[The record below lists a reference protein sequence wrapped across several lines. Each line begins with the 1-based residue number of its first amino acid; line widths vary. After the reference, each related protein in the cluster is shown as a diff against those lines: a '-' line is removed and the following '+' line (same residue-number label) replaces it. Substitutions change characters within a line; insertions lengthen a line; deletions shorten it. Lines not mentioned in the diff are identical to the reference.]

1 MFSRLL
7 AAGLAGGLA
16 LFVLPSPG
24 AEDALTALQRSGA
37 RGSGRADVAESG
49 RNGAM
54 GAPAAAGWGS
64 IDETAAIPTLPRVP
78 GLPFLQDL
86 INAAPAGSLL
96 KLDPG
101 RYSGPVVVNKTL
113 TIDGQGAV
121 TVDGGGKGTVFV
133 LEANQAVVRGLH
145 LTNSGSSHDSDD
157 ACLNVRGDHNVI
169 EDLRI
174 DNCLFGI
181 DLKKSN
187 DNVVRG
193 NTSARNPSTSGRAA
207 TACGCG
213 TATAT

>member
-37 RGSGRADVAESG
+37 RGSGRADVAEAG

-64 IDETAAIPTLPRVP
+64 IDEAAAIPTLPRVP

-96 KLDPG
+96 CL
-101 RYSGPVVVNKTL
+101 SGPEGGLSEAEDARARALGWVPVTL
-113 TIDGQGAV
+113 GAR
-121 TVDGGGKGTVFV
+121 V
-133 LEANQAVVRGLH
+133 LRAETAALAALVLGL
-145 LTNSGSSHDSDD
+145 S
-157 ACLNVRGDHNVI
+157 
-169 EDLRI
+169 
-174 DNCLFGI
+174 
-181 DLKKSN
+181 
-187 DNVVRG
+187 
-193 NTSARNPSTSGRAA
+193 
-207 TACGCG
+207 
-213 TATAT
+213 